1 MAFLKR
7 NWEGLGVGSC
17 SRCYSTVASFVWQ
30 PGRLKSSLTM
40 RAEAGEKILLRD
52 GRNFCHSCTKKKSM
66 EKLPVLKLLL
76 TVQNSNQFSTSRLL
90 FHEFWHTLESI
101 LTTQTAVRS
110 ASSFFVYIYSNRNVT
125 SCTKRSQN
133 KIRNQPFVDSSTPH
147 NGAGS
152 CHFANLTQRYKSD
165 RV

>member
-1 MAFLKR
+1 ML
-7 NWEGLGVGSC
+7 
-17 SRCYSTVASFVWQ
+17 Q
-30 PGRLKSSLTM
+30 
-40 RAEAGEKILLRD
+40 
-52 GRNFCHSCTKKKSM
+52 HSCIIRLTTRPAQVFADNESWSWRKNFAQRREKFLPFMYKKKKSM